1 MARRCDAIFIDKR
14 DHFHCEYALGHEGK
28 HRYSQKDDAYEWDEK
43 WTPKKLPKP
52 TDEVSK

>member
-14 DHFHCEYALGHEGK
+14 NHFHCEYALGHEGK